1 MAFQEGEYLY
11 LQGEDGRRYFFRL
24 QAGMN
29 KVGGLGVVDGRH
41 FEGKDDGDAV
51 EIAGKRFSA
60 FRPGTLELIESLER
74 GAQIITPKDS
84 CAIILEC
91 SIVPGSRVIEVG
103 AGSGGLTT
111 ALLSAVGP
119 TGHVHTVEFK
129 EANAEK
135 ARKNVSRTGLDRWW
149 TCQIGDAREVPVE
162 FDGADALTIDMP
174 DPENAFDNLLP
185 HLRNGGRVCA
195 YVPNMNQL
203 ERAVNALRD
212 RGLADV
218 RSMEILRRGMEVHE
232 GGTRPSFDMLGH
244 TGYLIFA
251 RKRTPLGGKD

>member
-1 MAFQEGEYLY
+1 
-11 LQGEDGRRYFFRL
+11 
-24 QAGMN
+24 
-29 KVGGLGVVDGRH
+29 
-41 FEGKDDGDAV
+41 
-51 EIAGKRFSA
+51 
-60 FRPGTLELIESLER
+60 
-74 GAQIITPKDS
+74 
-84 CAIILEC
+84 
-91 SIVPGSRVIEVG
+91 
-103 AGSGGLTT
+103 
-111 ALLSAVGP
+111 
-119 TGHVHTVEFK
+119 
-129 EANAEK
+129 
-135 ARKNVSRTGLDRWW
+135 
-149 TCQIGDAREVPVE
+149 
-162 FDGADALTIDMP
+162 MP